1 MRLIFAFIN
10 QMRLNGGP
18 PKYIADEKRQ
28 MRDIDFQFL
37 QRGSALSTAKS
48 KSSSLGSWD
57 DGEGTKDCQIDELL
71 YKHYANRHWRPDD
84 INRYLEML
92 TPSNCYVT
100 FTTKLNSNE
109 ADLQTE
115 PIYDTKF
122 KKEPISD
129 ELIATLATAL
139 PKPDETLGY
148 PPPNPYVP

>member
-1 MRLIFAFIN
+1 
-10 QMRLNGGP
+10 MRLNGGP